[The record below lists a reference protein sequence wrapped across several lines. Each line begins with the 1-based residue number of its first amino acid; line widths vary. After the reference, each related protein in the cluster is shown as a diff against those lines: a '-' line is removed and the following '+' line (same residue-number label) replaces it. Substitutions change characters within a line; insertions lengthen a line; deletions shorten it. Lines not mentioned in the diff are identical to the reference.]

1 MPKRHK
7 TRAVPEAPPPSPSE
21 EEEEE
26 EEYESPPQYE
36 WIAAPDALRGGG
48 KGEVR
53 MKLKA
58 SCTSSLR
65 PHTLVAQGLIH

>member
-1 MPKRHK
+1 MPKGHK
-7 TRAVPEAPPPSPSE
+7 TRAVPEAPPSPSSSS
-21 EEEEE
+21 EEE

-58 SCTSSLR
+58 SYTSSSR
-65 PHTLVAQGLIH
+65 PHTPVA